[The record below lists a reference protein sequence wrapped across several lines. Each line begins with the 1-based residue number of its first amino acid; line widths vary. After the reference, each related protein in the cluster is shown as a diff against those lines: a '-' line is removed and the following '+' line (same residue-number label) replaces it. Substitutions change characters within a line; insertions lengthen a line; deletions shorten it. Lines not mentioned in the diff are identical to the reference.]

1 MNIDVDYQIF
11 KKSLRKEFKKT
22 TKIILQLQEYDGN
35 ILRDF
40 LALYM
45 PYNAVFYNLNIM
57 QKGVTIENSNQ
68 LSI

>member
-45 PYNAVFYNLNIM
+45 PYNACLLYTSRCV
-57 QKGVTIENSNQ
+57 
-68 LSI
+68 